1 MVVRL
6 LLAAPMI
13 AVLEDSPLLLLFLVA
28 ALGYL
33 LGRIRVAGF
42 GLGVAAVLF
51 VGLGVSSLDPDL
63 KLPELV
69 GSLGLVLFVYTIGTA
84 AGPGF
89 FASFRRRGLTHNALA
104 LGLLLVAAA
113 LTASL
118 HWVLH
123 LDAPLV
129 AGTFAGSLTNTP
141 ALASV
146 IQTLRDTV
154 PGQEAL
160 LAQPVVAYSVTY
172 PAGVVGVLLS
182 IWLMQRIWKADRAP
196 SSRAGDA
203 AAGQIVNQT
212 VRVTRAEAMAVP
224 ALELCHAHGLRALFG
239 RMKRGDSV
247 SVVTAATRFQ
257 EGDTVVVVGDAA
269 SVRAATALLGE
280 ACDEHLD
287 LDRRLL
293 DYRRIFVSSAALSGR
308 LLRELSLPARFGAT
322 VTRIRR
328 GDVDLLPD
336 DDTVLELGDR
346 VRVVG
351 PRARMDEVSR
361 FLGDSYKAL
370 AEVDVVTFSLGI
382 ALGLALGMVPIPLP
396 GGASFKLGAAGGPLI
411 VGLVL
416 GRVGRT
422 GPLVW
427 TLPFSAN
434 LTLRQLGL
442 VLFLAGVGT
451 RSGYSFAS
459 TFAHGGGLAI
469 FAAGAGITCVT
480 ALGGLWIGHRVLH
493 IPRDVLV
500 GVIAGVHTQP
510 AALAFAVEQTE
521 SEQPNLGYSTV
532 FPLATIAKIVLA
544 QVLLALLR

>member
-1 MVVRL
+1 
-6 LLAAPMI
+6 MI
-13 AVLEDSPLLLLFLVA
+13 AVLKESPLLLLFLVA

-33 LGRIRVAGF
+33 IGRIRVAGF

-51 VGLGVSSLDPDL
+51 VGLAVSSRDPDL

-69 GSLGLVLFVYTIGTA
+69 GSFGLVLFVYTIGIA
-84 AGPGF
+84 GGPGF
-89 FASFRRRGLTHNALA
+89 FASFRRRGLTENALA

-118 HWVLH
+118 HWLLH
-123 LDAPLV
+123 LDGPLV

-141 ALASV
+141 ALAGV
-146 IQTLRDTV
+146 LQALRDAG

-160 LAQPVVAYSVTY
+160 LARPVVAYSVTY

-182 IWLMQRIWKADRAP
+182 IWLMRRIWKADRGP
-196 SSRAGDA
+196 SSTVDSAP
-203 AAGQIVNQT
+203 GQLVNQT
-212 VRVTRAEAMAVP
+212 VRVTLAEAMAVP
-224 ALELCHAHGLRALFG
+224 ALDLCHAHGLRAIFG
-239 RMKRGDSV
+239 RMKRGDIL
-247 SVVTAATRFQ
+247 SVVVEETRFQ
-257 EGDTVVVVGDAA
+257 QGDLVVIVGDEG

-280 ACDEHLD
+280 ACEEHLD

-293 DYRRIFVSSAALSGR
+293 DYRRIFVSRPDVSGR
-308 LLRELSLPARFGAT
+308 LLRELALPARFGAT

-336 DDTVLELGDR
+336 DATVLELGDR
-346 VRVVG
+346 IRVVG

-361 FLGDSYKAL
+361 FFGDSYKAL

-396 GGASFKLGAAGGPLI
+396 TGASFKLGAAGGPLI
-411 VGLVL
+411 VGLLL
-416 GRVGRT
+416 GRIGRS

-442 VLFLAGVGT
+442 VLFLASVGT
-451 RSGYSFAS
+451 RSGYAFAT
-459 TFAHGGGLAI
+459 TFAQGGGLAI
-469 FAAGAGITCVT
+469 FAGGALITCLT
-480 ALGGLWIGHRVLH
+480 ALGGLWIGQRFLH

-500 GVIAGVHTQP
+500 GIVAGVHTQP

-521 SEQPNLGYSTV
+521 SEQPNLGYTTV

-544 QVLLALLR
+544 QLLLALLR

>member
-1 MVVRL
+1 MIVL
-6 LLAAPMI
+6 LK
-13 AVLEDSPLLLLFLVA
+13 ENPLLLLFLVA

-33 LGRIRVAGF
+33 IGKVRVAGF

-51 VGLGVSSLDPDL
+51 VGLAVSSRDPEL

-69 GSLGLVLFVYTIGTA
+69 GSFGLVLFVYTIGV
-84 AGPGF
+84 AGGPSF
-89 FASFRRRGLTHNALA
+89 FASFRRRGLTANALA

-118 HWVLH
+118 HGLLH
-123 LDAPLV
+123 LDGPLA
-129 AGTFAGSLTNTP
+129 AGTFAGALTNTP
-141 ALASV
+141 ALAGV
-146 IQTLRDTV
+146 LQALRDV
-154 PGQEAL
+154 APGQEAL
-160 LAQPVVAYSVTY
+160 LARPVVAYSVTY

-182 IWLMQRIWKADRAP
+182 IWWMQRIWKAERAP
-196 SSRAGDA
+196 ASKGADSA
-203 AAGQIVNQT
+203 ARLLVNQT
-212 VRVTRAEAMAVP
+212 VRVTRAEAMASP

-239 RMKRGDSV
+239 RMKRGEDV
-247 SVVTAATRFQ
+247 SVVTESTRFQ
-257 EGDTVVVVGDAA
+257 EDDRVVIVGDEA

-280 ACDEHLD
+280 VCEEHLD
-287 LDRRLL
+287 FDRRLL
-293 DYRRIFVSSAALSGR
+293 DFRRIFVSDPSLSGR
-308 LLRELSLPARFGAT
+308 LLRELALPARFGAT

-336 DDTVLELGDR
+336 ADSVLELGDR
-346 VRVVG
+346 IRVIG

-361 FLGDSYKAL
+361 FFGDSYKAL

-396 GGASFKLGAAGGPLI
+396 TGASFKLGAAGGPLI

-416 GRVGRT
+416 GRLGRT
-422 GPLVW
+422 GPLLW

-442 VLFLAGVGT
+442 VLFLATVGT
-451 RSGYSFAS
+451 RSGYAFAT
-459 TFAHGGGLAI
+459 TFAQGDGLAI
-469 FAAGAGITCVT
+469 FVAGAALTFLT
-480 ALGGLWIGHRVLH
+480 ALGGLWIGHRVLR

-500 GVIAGVHTQP
+500 GVIAGIHTQP

-532 FPLATIAKIVLA
+532 FPLATIAKIILA
-544 QVLLALLR
+544 QLLLALLR

>member
-1 MVVRL
+1 
-6 LLAAPMI
+6 MI
-13 AVLEDSPLLLLFLVA
+13 ALLKENPLLLLFLVA

-33 LGRIRVAGF
+33 IGRIRVAGF

-51 VGLGVSSLDPDL
+51 VGLAVSSRDPDL

-69 GSLGLVLFVYTIGTA
+69 GSFGLVLFVYTIGIA
-84 AGPGF
+84 GGPGF
-89 FASFRRRGLTHNALA
+89 FASFRRRGLTENGLA
-104 LGLLLVAAA
+104 LGLVLVAAA
-113 LTASL
+113 LSASL
-118 HWVLH
+118 HWALH
-123 LDAPLV
+123 LDGPLV

-141 ALASV
+141 ALAGV
-146 IQTLRDTV
+146 VQTLRETA

-160 LAQPVVAYSVTY
+160 LARPVVAYSVTY
-172 PAGVVGVLLS
+172 PAGVVGVLVA
-182 IWLMQRIWKADRAP
+182 IWLMRRFWTRGSVPP
-196 SSRAGDA
+196 SKSAGA
-203 AAGQIVNQT
+203 TAGELVNQT
-212 VRVTRAEAMAVP
+212 VRVTCAAAMATP
-224 ALELCHAHGLRALFG
+224 ALALCHAHGLRALFG
-239 RMKRGDSV
+239 RMKRGDVV
-247 SVVTAATRFQ
+247 SVVTGATHF
-257 EGDTVVVVGDAA
+257 EAGDFVVVVGDEA
-269 SVRAATALLGE
+269 SVRAATLLLGE
-280 ACDEHLD
+280 ACEEHLD
-287 LDRRLL
+287 LDRRML
-293 DYRRIFVSSAALSGR
+293 DFRRIFVSKPSLAGG
-308 LLRELSLPARFGAT
+308 LLRELALPARFGAT

-346 VRVVG
+346 IRVVG

-361 FLGDSYKAL
+361 FFGDSYKAL

-396 GGASFKLGAAGGPLI
+396 AGASFKLGAAGGPLI
-411 VGLVL
+411 VGLLL

-442 VLFLAGVGT
+442 VLFLASVGT
-451 RSGYSFAS
+451 RSGYAFAT
-459 TFAHGGGLAI
+459 TFAQGGGLAI
-469 FAAGAGITCVT
+469 FAAGAAITCST
-480 ALGGLWIGHRVLH
+480 ALGGLWIGHRFLH

-521 SEQPNLGYSTV
+521 SDQPNLGYSTV
-532 FPLATIAKIVLA
+532 FPLATIAKIVIA
-544 QVLLALLR
+544 QLLLTLLR